1 MILYLDSSALVKL
14 FVEEEGSREV
24 LDAIADAG
32 DCYTHV
38 IAYAEVRA
46 ALARARRMGR
56 ASAERLERHKAHLAE
71 IWQALGIVVP
81 DEALIHHAGDLAERF
96 GLRSYSSVHLSAA
109 HALASRLDPAVDY
122 RFAAFDKALLEAAR
136 SLGLRSVGQPAPPA

>member
-1 MILYLDSSALVKL
+1 VILYLDSSALVKC

-24 LDAIADAG
+24 LAAVDDAR
-32 DCYTHV
+32 DCYTHLV
-38 IAYAEVRA
+38 AYAEVRA
-46 ALARARRMGR
+46 ALARAVRIGR
-56 ASAERLERHKAHLAE
+56 ATPDQLELHKSELAE

-96 GLRSYSSVHLSAA
+96 GLRGYDSVHLSAA

-122 RFAAFDKALLEAAR
+122 RFAAFDRALLEAAR
-136 SLGLRSVGQPAPPA
+136 SLGLRSVG

>member
-1 MILYLDSSALVKL
+1 MILYLDSSALVKC

-24 LDAIADAG
+24 LAAVDDAR
-32 DCYTHV
+32 DCYTHLV
-38 IAYAEVRA
+38 AYAEVRA
-46 ALARARRMGR
+46 ALARAVRIGR
-56 ASAERLERHKAHLAE
+56 ATPDQLELHKSELAE

-96 GLRSYSSVHLSAA
+96 GLRGYDSVHLSAA

-122 RFAAFDKALLEAAR
+122 RFAAFDRALLEAAR
-136 SLGLRSVGQPAPPA
+136 SLGLRSVG